1 MTTSTNRQQR
11 APRRP
16 LVLVLVVLVV
26 AVLTALVAVLVLLRP
41 GAVDSL
47 RSEGRSLLSGPDC
60 VVRTADGETGLDRDE
75 AERATTAVALQSRGV
90 EAPDTS
96 ALDDEVLQALT
107 AGSSGGPG
115 PVLSCRGTAPGDLPE
130 QSLTDTGLTPRA
142 EQVRTA
148 MVEVFGEQGLGG
160 FAPGG
165 VGQGHGEESTH
176 YDGRAIDVFFR
187 PITEENQR
195 DGWLLAQWLVAHAES
210 LDIQY
215 VIFADQFWSA
225 HLDRGQWHPYEAPPP
240 ANEILRHLDHVHV
253 DVLGGGS

>member
-1 MTTSTNRQQR
+1 M
-11 APRRP
+11 
-16 LVLVLVVLVV
+16 
-26 AVLTALVAVLVLLRP
+26 
-41 GAVDSL
+41 D
-47 RSEGRSLLSGPDC
+47 
-60 VVRTADGETGLDRDE
+60 LDRDE
-75 AERATTAVALQSRGV
+75 AERATTAAALQARGL
-90 EAPDTS
+90 EAPDS
-96 ALDDEVLQALT
+96 SDIDQAVLQAL
-107 AGSSGGPG
+107 AGGASGGPG

-142 EQVRTA
+142 EEVRTA
-148 MVEVFGEQGLGG
+148 MVEVFGEQSLGG

-215 VIFADQFWSA
+215 VIFDDQFWSA
-225 HLDRGQWHPYEAPPP
+225 HIDRGQWHPYEAPPP
-240 ANEILRHLDHVHV
+240 ANKILRHLDHVHV
-253 DVLGGGS
+253 DVVRGRS